1 MSVGLQTDVFEIQEL
16 SATLGG
22 ICRYSSS
29 TAALKSI
36 IVSFGLPQVLKT
48 ATKIYP
54 KIDPAVR
61 HHRTSPRTHRLLSA
75 NATPHA
81 PLRFSLDKPLHS
93 PAPTP
98 PIPKLFIFTANMFLS
113 YNLQCSHYSTTYYRS
128 YSYRPFRHKHPISK
142 SLLHRQSPFRPH
154 IQQGSETY
162 VLPGGSSV

>member
-1 MSVGLQTDVFEIQEL
+1 MSFGLQTDGFEIQEL

-29 TAALKSI
+29 TTALQSI

-54 KIDPAVR
+54 KMGPVVK
-61 HHRTSPRTHRLLSA
+61 HHRTSSRAYRLLSA

-81 PLRFSLDKPLHS
+81 PLRFSLDNPPCTH
-93 PAPTP
+93 

-113 YNLQCSHYSTTYYRS
+113 HNLQCPHYSTTYYRF
-128 YSYRPFRHKHPISK
+128 YSYRPFRHKHPISRL
-142 SLLHRQSPFRPH
+142 LLHRQSPFRPH
-154 IQQGSETY
+154 IQQSSEIY